1 MRINEGV
8 NTVREG
14 NKQVSQE
21 TMLNYLQMMLTAW
34 KLDVDRYGR
43 SDRQVQKDLD
53 RMCACKSMVETL
65 IGVPVNLEINGRV
78 TVGF

>member
-1 MRINEGV
+1 M
-8 NTVREG
+8 REG
-14 NKQVSQE
+14 NKLISQE

-34 KLDVDRYGR
+34 KSDVDRYGR
-43 SDRQVQKDLD
+43 DDRFVQKDLD

-65 IGVPVNLEINGRV
+65 IGQPVNLRIDGKV